1 MYYWAVVRKI
11 TISFLV
17 AMTLLSGVLVA
28 PAATAVTAS
37 EATTLLNNCIAAI
50 NDPLYTRA
58 TLPGIMSY
66 NGVNYADAAAIESA
80 LVSNNLTIWIAT
92 TSGSFGSGSGGAN
105 DLFCGNFQDNT
116 PTDLDSSAGRR
127 DYFFGGAGNDTVN
140 NMWESVFYGGPGND
154 TVGNASESSYF
165 YGGPGTDSVTNLAAG
180 SYFYQEDLDTT
191 APTFTS
197 AQYYNSPENTTAIA
211 NVVVNES
218 ATLTI
223 FGGDDQAKFSILKV
237 NDSTVALSFITAPNF
252 EAPTDNG
259 TNNTYLVT
267 IRAVDGSANAST
279 FTITVTV
286 TDVTETSSFTAFS
299 IAASP
304 MYGTTI
310 QITATINVAAKV
322 QFRVNNVRIPGC
334 VSKATAM
341 SAPFTATCNWK
352 PSRRGSLTLTAT
364 AIPIGPGLTSSIA
377 TPVRVFVA
385 TRTTK
390 R

>member
-1 MYYWAVVRKI
+1 MVRKI
-11 TISFLV
+11 TLSFLV
-17 AMTLLSGVLVA
+17 AITLLSGVFVA
-28 PAATAVTAS
+28 PVATAVTSA

-154 TVGNASESSYF
+154 TVGNMSESSYF
-165 YGGPGTDSVTNLAAG
+165 YGGPGTDSAPNVAG
-180 SYFYQEDLDTT
+180 GSFFYQEDLDTT
-191 APTFTS
+191 APVFTS
-197 AQYYNSPENTTAIA
+197 AQNINSPENTTAIA
-211 NVVVNES
+211 NVLVNES

-259 TNNTYLVT
+259 TNNTYIVT
-267 IRAVDGSANAST
+267 IRAVDGAANAAT
-279 FTITVTV
+279 QMVTVTV
-286 TDVTETSSFTAFS
+286 TNVDETSSFTTFS
-299 IAASP
+299 ISGSP
-304 MYGTTI
+304 MYGTVI
-310 QITATINVAAKV
+310 QITATTNIATKI
-322 QFRVNNVRIPGC
+322 QFKVNNVRIPGC
-334 VSKATAM
+334 LAKATAT
-341 SAPFTATCNWK
+341 SAPYTAICNWK
-352 PSRRGSLTLTAT
+352 PARRGSLTLTAT
-364 AIPIGPGLTSSIA
+364 ATPIDAGFSTSAA
-377 TPVRVFVA
+377 TPLRVSVS
-385 TRTTK
+385 TRTSK